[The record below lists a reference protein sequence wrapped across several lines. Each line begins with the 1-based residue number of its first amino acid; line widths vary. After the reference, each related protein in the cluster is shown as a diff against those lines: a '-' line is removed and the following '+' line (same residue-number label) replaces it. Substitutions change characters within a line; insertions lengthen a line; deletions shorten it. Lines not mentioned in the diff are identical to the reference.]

1 MRTAT
6 VVVLSLLAALAAAAV
21 VPHSEAGKELL
32 EKQNKILALFFHV
45 HQPSLLKEEQEIA
58 KTYKPIEHVDNYQ
71 FKEKVEVFWK
81 YYVDVGFLPKGD
93 VFSIYYQ
100 KHYYQARALF
110 ELFYFAKDFE
120 TFIKTAIWA
129 REHLNEAL
137 FVYSLTVAVLHR
149 EDTKDVTLPAPYE
162 IYPQLFV
169 NAEVIQK
176 AYDAQLQGQVSSKEA
191 PYIFYSN
198 HSGYPVPSNPEQLV
212 SYFTE
217 DVGLNS
223 FYAYLSYKYPFWLNP
238 ANYSLPE
245 YKYRG
250 ESFFFV
256 LQQLLARYYL
266 ERLSNH
272 LPDVKAI
279 DYNHP
284 VLVGYYPELR
294 LQNGLEAPARP
305 EGVFPRNVDILYV
318 EEIKNY
324 ERRIRDGIDY
334 GYLSGYNYEK
344 YNLREKDL
352 TNILG
357 NIVEGNYEN
366 INWEYYGAYF
376 RNLISL
382 FGHIV
387 DPVHRYGVPAS
398 VLELPETQLRDP
410 LFYRIAKRVL
420 SIFYHYKNLLK
431 PYTHE
436 ELLLPGVTVEDITF
450 DKLVTYF
457 DSFDFDISNAL
468 TFSKP
473 EDGEKFRFVARQGR
487 LNHKPFFYHIKVK
500 SDKEV
505 DSVVRVFIGP
515 KYDALG
521 RELSLEERKQYY
533 VLLDIFNQKLSVGEN
548 DIKRSS
554 RDFSL
559 YGKEAPSYS
568 DLHHSTLAAIKG
580 ESKFFLDEFRSH
592 FGFPQRLA
600 LPRGTRS
607 GLPLSVFAI
616 VTPAVSQEKHPI
628 LEHGDNHP
636 AGFPFDRRVVEFEFD
651 VPNAHFDE
659 TFVVHRREEDINTTA

>member
-6 VVVLSLLAALAAAAV
+6 VVLLSLLAALAAAAV

-32 EKQNKILALFFHV
+32 EKQVKLLRLLYHV
-45 HQPSLLKEEQEIA
+45 QQPSLVKEEQEIA
-58 KTYKPIEHVDNYQ
+58 KSYKPIEHIDNYEH
-71 FKEKVEVFWK
+71 KEKIELFWK
-81 YYVDVGFLPKGD
+81 YYVNYGFLPRGE
-93 VFSIYYQ
+93 VFSVYYRI
-100 KHYYQARALF
+100 HYYQARSVF

-120 TFIKTAIWA
+120 TFYKTAVWA

-137 FVYSLTVAVLHR
+137 FVYSFTVAVLHR

-176 AYDAQLQGQVSSKEA
+176 AYDARLRGQVSSEKA
-191 PYIFYSN
+191 PYILHAN

-223 FYAYLSYKYPFWLNP
+223 FYAYLNYKYPFWLNP

-245 YKYRG
+245 YKHRG
-250 ESFFFV
+250 DSFFFV
-256 LQQLLARYYL
+256 LQQLLARYHL

-272 LPDVKAI
+272 LPEVKAI
-279 DYNHP
+279 DYRHP

-318 EEIKNY
+318 EEIRNY

-334 GYLSGYNYEK
+334 GYLAGYDFERHNV
-344 YNLREKDL
+344 REKDL

-357 NIVEGNYEN
+357 NIVEGNYES
-366 INWEYYGAYF
+366 INWQFYGAFF

-436 ELLLPGVTVEDITF
+436 ELLLPGVTVEDVVF

-457 DSFDFDISNAL
+457 DTFDFELNNAL
-468 TFSKP
+468 PLSNP
-473 EDGEKFRFVARQGR
+473 EEYKEVNFLARQGR
-487 LNHKPFFYHIKVK
+487 LNHKPFFYHLKVK

-505 DSVVRVFIGP
+505 DTVVRVFIGP
-515 KYDALG
+515 KYDVLG
-521 RELSLEERKQYY
+521 RELSLEERKQHY
-533 VLLDIFNQKLSVGEN
+533 VLLDIFNHKLAVGEN
-548 DIKRSS
+548 DIKRSCS
-554 RDFSL
+554 DFLL
-559 YGKEAPSYS
+559 YGKEPPRHS
-568 DLHHSTLAAIKG
+568 DLFHTTVAALKG
-580 ESKFFLDEFRSH
+580 ERKFFLDEFRSH
-592 FGFPQRLA
+592 FGFPNRLV

-616 VTPAVSQEKHPI
+616 VTPAVSEEKHPI
-628 LEHGDNHP
+628 LERGDNHP
-636 AGFPFDRRVVEFEFD
+636 AGFPFDRRVVEFELD

-659 TFVVHRREEDINTTA
+659 TFVVHRRQEDVASTA